1 MRASTAFFAGAGTVV
16 VAVAAGLG
24 GGYLA
29 ANIVSPPTQVISK
42 LERRMSAEPIPVSTE
57 PSQPVPYL
65 AATAAA
71 ANTAPAQ
78 EQPQTQPQQTQP
90 LQPQTQPQPQ
100 TAAAAPAANNAST
113 EEKTANNAAAAQPVP
128 PPPKPSKPAEQAGE
142 NTAPPEKAAAPQEA
156 FAKAR
161 DADLKRAAAEQRR
174 AERRQRWADKR
185 RFQQPRGQDLEGV
198 EAQVREATEPR
209 RIIIREE
216 AFAGEP
222 ARIEMPR
229 IRLFDQD

>member
-1 MRASTAFFAGAGTVV
+1 MRTSTAFFAGAGTVI
-16 VAVAAGLG
+16 VAVAAGVG

-29 ANIVSPPTQVISK
+29 ANIVSPPTHVISK
-42 LERRMSAEPIPVSTE
+42 LERRMSAEPISVSTE
-57 PSQPVPYL
+57 PSEPVPHV

-71 ANTAPAQ
+71 ANSAPAQ
-78 EQPQTQPQQTQP
+78 EPPQTQPQQTQP
-90 LQPQTQPQPQ
+90 QPPTQPHPQ
-100 TAAAAPAANNAST
+100 AAAAAPAANNASA
-113 EEKTANNAAAAQPVP
+113 EEKTANNAAAAQPAP
-128 PPPKPSKPAEQAGE
+128 PPPKPSKPAEQASE
-142 NTAPPEKAAAPQEA
+142 KTAAEKAAAPQEA

-174 AERRQRWADKR
+174 VERRQRWADKR
-185 RFQQPRGQDLEGV
+185 RFQQPREQDLEAV
-198 EAQVREATEPR
+198 ETQVREATEPR

>member
-1 MRASTAFFAGAGTVV
+1 MRTSTAFFAGAGTVI
-16 VAVAAGLG
+16 VAVAAGVG

-29 ANIVSPPTQVISK
+29 ANIVSPPTHVISK
-42 LERRMSAEPIPVSTE
+42 LERRMSAEPISVSTE
-57 PSQPVPYL
+57 PSEPVPHV

-90 LQPQTQPQPQ
+90 QPPTQPQPQ
-100 TAAAAPAANNAST
+100 TAAAAPAANNASA
-113 EEKTANNAAAAQPVP
+113 EEKTANSAAATQPAP
-128 PPPKPSKPAEQAGE
+128 PPPKPSKPAEQASE
-142 NTAPPEKAAAPQEA
+142 KTAAEKAATPQEA

-174 AERRQRWADKR
+174 VERRQRWADKR
-185 RFQQPRGQDLEGV
+185 RFQQPREQDLEAV
-198 EAQVREATEPR
+198 ETQVREATEPR